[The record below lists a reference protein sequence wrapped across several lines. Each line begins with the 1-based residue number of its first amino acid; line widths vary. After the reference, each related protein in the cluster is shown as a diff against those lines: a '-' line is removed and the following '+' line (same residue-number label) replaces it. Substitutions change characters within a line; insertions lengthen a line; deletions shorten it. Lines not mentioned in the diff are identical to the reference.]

1 MTGTARQ
8 GEDQQVKLG
17 ISEQSGFLEDHWAG
31 YPETL
36 QQFSFISIGR
46 LPLLNCVILVS
57 P

>member
-1 MTGTARQ
+1 VTGTARQ